1 MSMQIDWQKGLIPV
15 VTQDENGEVLML
27 AYMNEEAFK
36 LSCESGYAH
45 YFSRSKN
52 RIWKKGESSGNTQK
66 IKQIKLDCDNDA
78 ILLKVEQIGAACH
91 TGSHSCFFKEL
102 DILENSKIPNANT
115 PSYGILDELYH
126 TCLERKLSGDESTSY
141 TAKLYKKAPNSYLKK
156 IAEEACEFALAIKD
170 FKAGAKGEHKEAQP
184 AYDIVYEGAD
194 VLFHMLVALAD
205 VGIHPEQLLNELR
218 RREGLS
224 GLIEKANRKG

>member
-1 MSMQIDWQKGLIPV
+1 MQIDWQKGLIPV

-91 TGSHSCFFKEL
+91 TGYHSCFFKEL
-102 DILENSKIPNANT
+102 DILENSRIPSEKKSRIPSEENSRIPNANT
-115 PSYGILDELYH
+115 PSYGILDGLYH
-126 TCLERKLSGDESTSY
+126 ICLERKLSGDESTSY
-141 TAKLYKKAPNSYLKK
+141 TAKLYKKAPNS
-156 IAEEACEFALAIKD
+156 
-170 FKAGAKGEHKEAQP
+170 
-184 AYDIVYEGAD
+184 
-194 VLFHMLVALAD
+194 
-205 VGIHPEQLLNELR
+205 
-218 RREGLS
+218 
-224 GLIEKANRKG
+224 

>member
-1 MSMQIDWQKGLIPV
+1 MQIDWQKGLIPV

-91 TGSHSCFFKEL
+91 TGSRSCFFKEL
-102 DILENSKIPNANT
+102 DILENSRIPSENSRIGSENQV
-115 PSYGILDELYH
+115 LD
-126 TCLERKLSGDESTSY
+126 KLNVVDKLNSDPLNNEIDEQ
-141 TAKLYKKAPNSYLKK
+141 
-156 IAEEACEFALAIKD
+156 
-170 FKAGAKGEHKEAQP
+170 KAGKN
-184 AYDIVYEGAD
+184 V
-194 VLFHMLVALAD
+194 
-205 VGIHPEQLLNELR
+205 
-218 RREGLS
+218 
-224 GLIEKANRKG
+224 